1 MTQITAKFVFN
12 EDVVYETAIPA
23 EGEAACGKLSD
34 SVAAFRQQAGA
45 FLTTFLAAHDQPADD
60 VDVLEETVE
69 DDEEDAGKS
78 KGQKKQGRRQK
89 RKR

>member
-1 MTQITAKFVFN
+1 MGGAKTHSLTQAS
-12 EDVVYETAIPA
+12 
-23 EGEAACGKLSD
+23 AAPHRSP
-34 SVAAFRQQAGA
+34 AGA
-45 FLTTFLAAHDQPADD
+45 SKPLKFYHWYVECSTSCGA